1 MPNISTY
8 ESKKAILLD
17 LLPWMHK
24 HNPSLFMH
32 PRKDFPV
39 YASREGL
46 CLCIQGRGSSRK
58 RPECPNRQVLS
69 CRLIN
74 HTREYDL
81 LAEYMRRFHE
91 NINRV
96 WVKTSEY
103 GGKITQIFKRV
114 YSFNRDLRVVWFHH
128 CKDILSL
135 KMWLCSE
142 SCNMKGTWQARSLS
156 AGQWAT
162 VACIKTGDLP
172 TFKK

>member
-1 MPNISTY
+1 MPDISTY
-8 ESKKAILLD
+8 ESQKAILLD

-58 RPECPNRQVLS
+58 G
-69 CRLIN
+69 
-74 HTREYDL
+74 L
-81 LAEYMRRFHE
+81 LVEYMRRFHE

-96 WVKTSEY
+96 WVKTSKY

-114 YSFNRDLRVVWFHH
+114 YLFNRDFRVHH
-128 CKDILSL
+128 EFYTHTGKFGIDYIQIFKNLAGKSTLTVCFVTVYTYKSSTVCRFSKWAIL
-135 KMWLCSE
+135 
-142 SCNMKGTWQARSLS
+142 
-156 AGQWAT
+156 
-162 VACIKTGDLP
+162 
-172 TFKK
+172 